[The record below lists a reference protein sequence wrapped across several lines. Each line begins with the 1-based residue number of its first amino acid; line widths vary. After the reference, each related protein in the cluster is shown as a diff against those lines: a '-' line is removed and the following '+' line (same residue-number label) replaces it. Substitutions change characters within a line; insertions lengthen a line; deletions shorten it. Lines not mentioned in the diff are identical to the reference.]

1 MAKNFKLI
9 KGVEATPLQKLN
21 ESQELKNPNKYVYQ
35 GVFTQCSVP
44 GKTVVNRNQ
53 RIYTERE
60 MLRHLG
66 YLRDTIKENNGRL
79 LGELDHPEEGRFDVQ
94 MKEASHMITDL
105 WYDDKTKCVMGKL
118 EVLDTPNGKIL
129 KELINA
135 GYPLYVSSRAA
146 GEVNE
151 KTKEVEIAQIFTYDV
166 VCTPG
171 FREARLE
178 RVDENATMSNK
189 TMVYLNEA
197 LSQAKK
203 IKINDIE
210 VPAEKINESAIAQY
224 NNVTVSDVNT
234 PLLENEEVEEK
245 EETLND
251 VKKFLPTMNTSS
263 KPVQVNEEDNEEENE
278 EDSKKEKDENK
289 EDNAE
294 ESKKEKDED
303 AIEELSDEEKAENRK
318 LILDIVGLDED
329 GEPLLDDVDGD
340 EENSKSDDIL
350 DITAVGEDEEGD
362 EEKADDNDGE
372 KSEDD
377 NDEETNEDAEMTDE
391 CNKVVEKRAKIKENT
406 DKDIEELESILD
418 SVTKA
423 ESVKESIIRRYPFAI
438 SLSESNF
445 AKFASLRPK
454 QKKRCAEFIEEHEI
468 FDIRAINELWMTPL
482 REEKKV
488 QQNWLRLA
496 SQSDIDLYVA
506 APIDVQNAIEESAKY
521 VILETQEQVDEFWHR
536 TGLRQAAAQQI
547 MNEKL
552 VSDYRKAV
560 EENREFQNN
569 NPLGYTYDFIKM
581 TENWFNNN

>member
-224 NNVTVSDVNT
+224 NNVKVSDVNT
-234 PLLENEEVEEK
+234 PLLENEEVEEN

-251 VKKFLPTMNTSS
+251 VKNFLPTMNTSS
-263 KPVQVNEEDNEEENE
+263 KPKQVNEEETEEDESEKENE
-278 EDSKKEKDENK
+278 ENK
-289 EDNAE
+289 EEDAE
-294 ESKKEKDED
+294 ESKEEKGED

-329 GEPLLDDVDGD
+329 GEPLLDDD
-340 EENSKSDDIL
+340 EDDDDEDSKSDEIL
-350 DITAVGEDEEGD
+350 DITAVGDDEDD
-362 EEKADDNDGE
+362 EDDEKENDE
-372 KSEDD
+372 KSEDEE
-377 NDEETNEDAEMTDE
+377 DEETNEDVEMTDE

-468 FDIRAINELWMTPL
+468 FDIRAINELWLTPL

-569 NPLGYTYDFIKM
+569 NPLGYAYDFIRM

>member
-189 TMVYLNEA
+189 TMMYLNEA

-224 NNVTVSDVNT
+224 NNIN
-234 PLLENEEVEEK
+234 
-245 EETLND
+245 
-251 VKKFLPTMNTSS
+251 
-263 KPVQVNEEDNEEENE
+263 
-278 EDSKKEKDENK
+278 
-289 EDNAE
+289 
-294 ESKKEKDED
+294 
-303 AIEELSDEEKAENRK
+303 I
-318 LILDIVGLDED
+318 
-329 GEPLLDDVDGD
+329 
-340 EENSKSDDIL
+340 
-350 DITAVGEDEEGD
+350 
-362 EEKADDNDGE
+362 
-372 KSEDD
+372 SE
-377 NDEETNEDAEMTDE
+377 
-391 CNKVVEKRAKIKENT
+391 
-406 DKDIEELESILD
+406 
-418 SVTKA
+418 
-423 ESVKESIIRRYPFAI
+423 F
-438 SLSESNF
+438 
-445 AKFASLRPK
+445 
-454 QKKRCAEFIEEHEI
+454 
-468 FDIRAINELWMTPL
+468 
-482 REEKKV
+482 
-488 QQNWLRLA
+488 
-496 SQSDIDLYVA
+496 
-506 APIDVQNAIEESAKY
+506 
-521 VILETQEQVDEFWHR
+521 
-536 TGLRQAAAQQI
+536 
-547 MNEKL
+547 
-552 VSDYRKAV
+552 
-560 EENREFQNN
+560 
-569 NPLGYTYDFIKM
+569 
-581 TENWFNNN
+581 